1 MEGTTR
7 SGARYLREFPIDNS
21 SDSDSTFNWDSSVAT
36 MSDPKS
42 NEGNPDF
49 AKQVQEQ
56 VEKIIAAMI
65 AAGTMV
71 APAASPRSVTYITDP

>member
-7 SGARYLREFPIDNS
+7 SGARYLRELPLDNS

-36 MSDPKS
+36 MSDPES

-49 AKQVQEQ
+49 A
-56 VEKIIAAMI
+56 
-65 AAGTMV
+65 
-71 APAASPRSVTYITDP
+71 